1 MAAQQQ
7 PSPVPSWLRP
17 LTSGRNFALV
27 VERLRRAIEV
37 GELKTGQKLP
47 SEPELAGLFGISRSA
62 VREALKVLEL
72 SGYLEVRRGYGGG
85 TFVQAGPAEEFTT
98 VPPPPLPAVSV
109 SSRQLLEVRSAI
121 EPYAARLAAACP
133 PDQRDRLEHFIAC
146 APVDEDR
153 PAEVLRAT
161 FDFHLEIVRTSAN
174 PVFVGVL
181 ETLRPAAYWAMRQSV
196 SDRQW
201 RSQVAREHEAIA
213 AAIATGDQLRAEEL
227 MRAHVTAE
235 MTPAAGHS
243 PTR

>member
-37 GELKTGQKLP
+37 GELKTGEKLP
-47 SEPELAGLFGISRSA
+47 SEPELAGLLGISRSA

-98 VPPPPLPAVSV
+98 VSPPPLPAVSV
-109 SSRQLLEVRSAI
+109 SSRQLLEVRTAV
-121 EPYAARLAAACP
+121 EPYAASLAASCAP
-133 PDQRDRLEHFIAC
+133 NERDRLEHLANA

-161 FDFHLEIVRTSAN
+161 FDFHLEIARTGAN
-174 PVFVGVL
+174 PVFVGLL
-181 ETLRPAAYWAMRQSV
+181 EALRPAAYWAMRQSV

-201 RSQVAREHEAIA
+201 RSQVALEHEAIA
-213 AAIATGDQLRAEEL
+213 AAIAAGDQRQSEEL
-227 MRAHVTAE
+227 MRAHVVAE
-235 MTPAAGHS
+235 MSSATAPG
-243 PTR
+243 R

>member
-1 MAAQQQ
+1 MTGIGHTRLAVGSVAAQQQ
-7 PSPVPSWLRP
+7 LSSVPSWLRP
-17 LTSGRNFALV
+17 LTSGRNFALL
-27 VERLRRAIEV
+27 VERLRRAIEA
-37 GELKTGQKLP
+37 GELKTGEKLP
-47 SEPELAGLFGISRSA
+47 SEPELASLFGISRSA

-121 EPYAARLAAACP
+121 EPYAARLAAACKP
-133 PDQRDRLEHFIAC
+133 QDRDRLEHLVHA

-161 FDFHLEIVRTSAN
+161 FDFHLEIVRTGAN

-181 ETLRPAAYWAMRQSV
+181 
-196 SDRQW
+196 
-201 RSQVAREHEAIA
+201 
-213 AAIATGDQLRAEEL
+213 
-227 MRAHVTAE
+227 
-235 MTPAAGHS
+235 
-243 PTR
+243 